1 MTPERFYKI
10 LLKLYPREFRDRYG
24 EEMTRVFQE
33 SLNSQSSS
41 FGFWVRTFWDVIS
54 SAGRERIL
62 GGRDMNNALVKIGGI
77 AALIY
82 GLVPILLIPFLQTQA
97 PVMYGFNLIY
107 NSLISF
113 LFNAAPLGL
122 AISGAFAYSS
132 QAHTRVERFGFLLC
146 MVCVASLLIQSFA
159 LNFPEFIAT
168 SVYQWVYMLIR
179 FGLPVGLALMGFARL
194 PKTGIKHLPYISKV
208 LIAISA
214 VLIVSGA
221 TSNLLWANL
230 RYSDADRLGWIFLLI
245 ERLAWLPLAWVL
257 LASQKPI
264 APSRAQPA

>member
-132 QAHTRVERFGFLLC
+132 QAHTRVERFGLHGLC
-146 MVCVASLLIQSFA
+146 RIFA
-159 LNFPEFIAT
+159 HTKLRAE
-168 SVYQWVYMLIR
+168 
-179 FGLPVGLALMGFARL
+179 LPR
-194 PKTGIKHLPYISKV
+194 IHC
-208 LIAISA
+208 
-214 VLIVSGA
+214 
-221 TSNLLWANL
+221 NL
-230 RYSDADRLGWIFLLI
+230 RLSMGLHADSFWIASWSCSDGFCAFAKNGYQTLAIHFQSVDRNFRRVDCFG
-245 ERLAWLPLAWVL
+245 
-257 LASQKPI
+257 SDKQSSMGKPSI
-264 APSRAQPA
+264 Q